1 MLNFSKIKIAI
12 IYSLFL
18 VIGFFSLLNFQS
30 EENNIINKKIN
41 LGLDLQGGS
50 YLLLEIDTKP
60 LIEERIQ
67 DKVIKFKKY
76 LNSKNYEY
84 SNFTINENFLSFSLS
99 QVDAEKFE
107 QEFFSKEE
115 NDLNPYIDKY
125 RSFELDLKN
134 SNNKLKINFSK
145 YGLLTLNNS
154 AVKQSIEIVRRR
166 VDDIGTKEPTIIQRG
181 EKRILVEL
189 PGLKDPERIKNLLGK
204 TAQLNFRLV
213 SKSNNEFGYETMTS
227 NTGEKLNISKQII
240 MTGDNLLDAQPRVDN
255 QSSEPIVSFTLDRF
269 GAQKFGNVTTKN
281 VGKRL
286 AIVLDDKVIS
296 APVIERS
303 LPVVVEQYL
312 VILLFKKLLT

>member
-1 MLNFSKIKIAI
+1 M
-12 IYSLFL
+12 
-18 VIGFFSLLNFQS
+18 
-30 EENNIINKKIN
+30 
-41 LGLDLQGGS
+41 DLQGGS

-166 VDDIGTKEPTIIQRG
+166 VDDIEP
-181 EKRILVEL
+181 
-189 PGLKDPERIKNLLGK
+189 KNP
-204 TAQLNFRLV
+204 Q
-213 SKSNNEFGYETMTS
+213 
-227 NTGEKLNISKQII
+227 
-240 MTGDNLLDAQPRVDN
+240 
-255 QSSEPIVSFTLDRF
+255 
-269 GAQKFGNVTTKN
+269 
-281 VGKRL
+281 
-286 AIVLDDKVIS
+286 
-296 APVIERS
+296 
-303 LPVVVEQYL
+303 
-312 VILLFKKLLT
+312 LFKEAKKEFLEPFSKILKE

>member
-189 PGLKDPERIKNLLGK
+189 PGLKDPERIKELRQGFDRTL
-204 TAQLNFRLV
+204 
-213 SKSNNEFGYETMTS
+213 EITS
-227 NTGEKLNISKQII
+227 
-240 MTGDNLLDAQPRVDN
+240 DNLASATQLTYTTTIEELSDCNIYIITVPT
-255 QSSEPIVSFTLDRF
+255 PINHKNLPDLNEWLSKDILK
-269 GAQKFGNVTTKN
+269 KFGNITWKN
-281 VGKRL
+281 SIIELHNPQNFKTERETY
-286 AIVLDDKVIS
+286 VIS
-296 APVIERS
+296 NKQMIY
-303 LPVVVEQYL
+303 QQIY
-312 VILLFKKLLT
+312 KKI